1 MATLTAIFHGS
12 CRANS
17 QMILKLQLILA
28 GVLLS
33 VGACS
38 NAPAACMG
46 AAPTTLLAEGYCT
59 NGEADRCFFNPKP
72 TDGF

>member
-1 MATLTAIFHGS
+1 MTLELRWILLGMA
-12 CRANS
+12 
-17 QMILKLQLILA
+17 
-28 GVLLS
+28 LS

-38 NAPAACMG
+38 NTPVACPG

-59 NGEADRCFFNPKP
+59 GDEADRCFFHPKP